1 MSSSIKALG
10 VLGPKAEPGELIALF
25 GVPDTRL
32 ILPLISDLAG
42 KKLKDR
48 SEANNWL
55 AKNYPVI
62 ARSFNKDNPSSKVNW
77 DAILSDVD
85 WNVGNLKRGEKIFAE
100 RACVSCHLSTNAL
113 GPDLAGI
120 SKRLSPTD
128 LFRAIIMP
136 NANVPPAYRAT
147 VFTMN
152 DGTKHIGRIA
162 FNSADG
168 VIVRTGSGMT
178 VRLNEPDIIEQ
189 KDWSNS
195 LMPEGLLLGLGADQ
209 LADLY
214 AYLKAL

>member
-1 MSSSIKALG
+1 MIASS
-10 VLGPKAEPGELIALF
+10 F
-25 GVPDTRL
+25 G
-32 ILPLISDLAG
+32 A
-42 KKLKDR
+42 
-48 SEANNWL
+48 
-55 AKNYPVI
+55 
-62 ARSFNKDNPSSKVNW
+62 DNPSSKVNW
-77 DAILSDVD
+77 DALLSDVD
-85 WNVGNLKRGEKIFAE
+85 WTVGNLKNGQKIFAE
-100 RACVSCHLSTNAL
+100 RACASCHLSTNAL

-195 LMPEGLLLGLGADQ
+195 LMPEGLLLGLGTDQ

>member
-1 MSSSIKALG
+1 M
-10 VLGPKAEPGELIALF
+10 
-25 GVPDTRL
+25 RL
-32 ILPLISDLAG
+32 SLPLISRLAG
-42 KKLKDR
+42 KKLEDR
-48 SEANNWL
+48 SEATKWL
-55 AKNYPVI
+55 AKNYPLI
-62 ARSFNKDNPSSKVNW
+62 SSSFRTDNPSSKVNW
-77 DAILSDVD
+77 NALLSDVD
-85 WNVGNLKRGEKIFAE
+85 WTIGNLKKGEKIFAE
-100 RACVSCHLSTNAL
+100 RACVSCHLSANAL

-128 LFRAIIMP
+128 LFRSIVMP

-168 VIVRTGSGMT
+168 VIVRTGSGRT
-178 VRLNEPDIIEQ
+178 VRLNESDIIEQ

-214 AYLKAL
+214 VYLKTL